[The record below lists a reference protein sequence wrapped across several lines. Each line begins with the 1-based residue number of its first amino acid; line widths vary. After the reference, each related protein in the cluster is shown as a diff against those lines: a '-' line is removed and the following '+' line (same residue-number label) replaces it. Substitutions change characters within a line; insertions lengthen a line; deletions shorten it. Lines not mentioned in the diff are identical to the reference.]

1 MEIKKFE
8 NENIEIF
15 KTEEINNH
23 IVSDEEIN
31 EKYISGEVRIVT
43 EQARYPLDTICTM
56 LNSGKY
62 LLRPDFQRRRRWDR
76 SKQSRLIESFIM
88 NIPIPPIFLYE
99 YEFSKYEVMDGL
111 QRLTAIKE
119 FYDDKFP
126 LEGLEYWKELNGKK
140 YSELPQEIKSG
151 IDRRYLSSLILLK
164 ETASSK
170 TKADEMKQ
178 LVFERI
184 NSGGV
189 KLEYQESRNALH
201 SGNFNDLVITLS
213 RNEYFCKIFDIPIS
227 EEETEE
233 LANNTMYKTMADVEM
248 VVRFFAMRYLDEYE
262 GISLKVFFD
271 KFTDSA
277 NKLPQSVLD
286 DYQHVFE
293 QTIKLVYDIYGEQAF
308 CLYKQVSGKQQW
320 YLTRNPKKTIY
331 DPVMTVLSQK
341 LDYADTFNN
350 NKDKVMAATI
360 ELMKNQ
366 PELFNGRKGTK
377 SDIAKRIDAFDAMF
391 NKFIQLYIDLFKYL

>member
-62 LLRPDFQRRRRWDR
+62 QLRPDFQRRRRWER
-76 SKQSRLIESFIM
+76 PKQSRLIESFIM

-391 NKFIQLYIDLFKYL
+391 NKFIQ

>member
-62 LLRPDFQRRRRWDR
+62 QLRPDFQRRRRWER
-76 SKQSRLIESFIM
+76 PKQSRLIESFIM

-164 ETASSK
+164 ETANSK

-189 KLEYQESRNALH
+189 KLEYQESRNALY

-262 GISLKVFFD
+262 GITLKVFFD

-277 NKLPQSVLD
+277 NKLSQSVLD

-293 QTIKLVYDIYGEQAF
+293 QTIKLVFDIYGEQAF
-308 CLYKQVSGKQQW
+308 CLYKQISGKEQW

-341 LDYADTFNN
+341 LDYADSFLK
-350 NKDKVMAATI
+350 NKDQVMAATI

-377 SDIAKRIDAFDAMF
+377 SDVAKRIDAFDAMF
-391 NKFIQLYIDLFKYL
+391 NKFIQ

>member
-119 FYDDKFP
+119 FYNDKFP

-391 NKFIQLYIDLFKYL
+391 NKFIQ

>member
-1 MEIKKFE
+1 MEVKKFI
-8 NENIEIF
+8 NENIEII
-15 KTEEINNH
+15 KTEDASYLD
-23 IVSDEEIN
+23 VSDEQIN
-31 EKYISGEVRIVT
+31 QKYISGEIRIVT
-43 EQARYPLDTICTM
+43 EQARYPLDTICNM
-56 LNSGKY
+56 LSSGKY
-62 LLRPDFQRRRRWDR
+62 VLRPDFQRRRRWER
-76 SKQSRLIESFIM
+76 TKQSRLIESFIM

-119 FYDDKFP
+119 FYEDKYS
-126 LEGLEYWKELNGKK
+126 LEGLEYWKELNGKS
-140 YSELPQEIKSG
+140 YSKLPSEIRSG

-164 ETASSK
+164 ETANSK
-170 TKADEMKQ
+170 TKAEEMKQ

-184 NSGGV
+184 NSGGA

-201 SGNFNDLVITLS
+201 SGKFNDLAIELS
-213 RNEYFCKIFDIPIS
+213 RNEYFCRIFDIPIS
-227 EEETEE
+227 DSPMNETDE
-233 LANNTMYKTMADVEM
+233 LAGNTMYKTMADVEM
-248 VVRFFAMRYLDEYE
+248 VVRFFAMRYLNEYE

-286 DYQHVFE
+286 NYRMLFE
-293 QTIKLVYDIYGEQAF
+293 NTIKLAYDIYKEQAF
-308 CLYKQVSGKQQW
+308 CLYKQIPSKQQW

-331 DPVMTVLSQK
+331 DPIMTVLSQK
-341 LDYADTFNN
+341 LEFADCLLKH
-350 NKDKVMAATI
+350 KDEIVNATT

-377 SDIAKRIDAFDAMF
+377 SDIAKRIDAFNVMF
-391 NKFIQLYIDLFKYL
+391 NNFTE

>member
-119 FYDDKFP
+119 FYDDKFS

-164 ETASSK
+164 ETANSK

-391 NKFIQLYIDLFKYL
+391 NKFIQ

>member
-1 MEIKKFE
+1 MIVKKFA
-8 NENIEIF
+8 NENIKIF
-15 KTEEINNH
+15 KSEEVNNH
-23 IVSDEEIN
+23 VVSDEEIN
-31 EKYISGEVRIVT
+31 EKYISGEIRIVT

-62 LLRPDFQRRRRWDR
+62 KLRPEFQRRRRWER

-111 QRLTAIKE
+111 QRLTAIQE
-119 FYDDKFP
+119 FYGDKFP
-126 LEGLEYWKELNGKK
+126 LEGLEYWKELNGKR
-140 YSELPQEIKSG
+140 YNELPAEIKSG

-164 ETASSK
+164 ETANSK

-184 NSGGV
+184 NSGGA

-201 SGNFNDLVITLS
+201 SGKFNDLVITLS
-213 RNEYFCKIFDIPIS
+213 RNDYFCKIFDIPIS
-227 EEETEE
+227 ETETEE

-248 VVRFFAMRYLDEYE
+248 VVRFFAMRYLDDYE

-271 KFTDSA
+271 RFTDSA

-286 DYQHVFE
+286 DYQHIFE

-308 CLYKQVSGKQQW
+308 CLYKQISGKEQW

-341 LDYADTFNN
+341 LEYADSFVK
-350 NKDKVMAATI
+350 NKKEVMSATI
-360 ELMKNQ
+360 ELMRNQ

-377 SDIAKRIDAFDAMF
+377 SDIAKRIDAFNSMF
-391 NKFIQLYIDLFKYL
+391 NKFI

>member
-62 LLRPDFQRRRRWDR
+62 QLRPDFQRRRRWER
-76 SKQSRLIESFIM
+76 PKQSRLIESFIM

-164 ETASSK
+164 ETANSK

-189 KLEYQESRNALH
+189 KLEYQESRNALY

-262 GISLKVFFD
+262 GITLKVFFD

-277 NKLPQSVLD
+277 NKLSQSVLD

-308 CLYKQVSGKQQW
+308 CLYKQISGKEQW

-341 LDYADTFNN
+341 LDYADSFLK
-350 NKDKVMAATI
+350 NKDQVMAATI

-391 NKFIQLYIDLFKYL
+391 NKFIQ

>member
-119 FYDDKFP
+119 FYDDNFS

-350 NKDKVMAATI
+350 NKYKVMAATI

-391 NKFIQLYIDLFKYL
+391 NKFIQ

>member
-62 LLRPDFQRRRRWDR
+62 QLRPDFQRRRRWER
-76 SKQSRLIESFIM
+76 PKQSRLIESFIM

-164 ETASSK
+164 ETANSK

-189 KLEYQESRNALH
+189 KLEYQESRNALY

-262 GISLKVFFD
+262 GITLKVFFD

-277 NKLPQSVLD
+277 NKLSQSVLD

-293 QTIKLVYDIYGEQAF
+293 QTIKLVFDIYGEQAF
-308 CLYKQVSGKQQW
+308 CLYKQISGKEQW

-341 LDYADTFNN
+341 LDYADSFLK
-350 NKDKVMAATI
+350 NKDQVMAATI

-377 SDIAKRIDAFDAMF
+377 SDISKRIDAFDAMF
-391 NKFIQLYIDLFKYL
+391 NKFIQ

>member
-164 ETASSK
+164 ETANSK

-189 KLEYQESRNALH
+189 KLEYQESRNALY

-248 VVRFFAMRYLDEYE
+248 VVRFFAMRYLNEYE
-262 GISLKVFFD
+262 GITLKVFFD

-277 NKLPQSVLD
+277 NKLSQSVLD

-293 QTIKLVYDIYGEQAF
+293 QTIKLVFDIYGEQAF
-308 CLYKQVSGKQQW
+308 CLYKQISGKEQW

-341 LDYADTFNN
+341 LDYADSFLK
-350 NKDKVMAATI
+350 NKDQIMAATI

-391 NKFIQLYIDLFKYL
+391 NKFIQ

>member
-15 KTEEINNH
+15 KTVEINNH
-23 IVSDEEIN
+23 TVSDEEIN

-62 LLRPDFQRRRRWDR
+62 QLRPDFQRRRRWDR
-76 SKQSRLIESFIM
+76 PKQSRLIESFIM

-140 YSELPQEIKSG
+140 YSELPLEIKSG

-164 ETASSK
+164 ETANSK

-184 NSGGV
+184 NSGGA

-201 SGNFNDLVITLS
+201 SGKFNDLVITLS

-233 LANNTMYKTMADVEM
+233 LASNTMYKTMADVEM
-248 VVRFFAMRYLDEYE
+248 VVRFFAMRYLDDYE
-262 GISLKVFFD
+262 GITLKVFFD

-277 NKLPQSVLD
+277 NKLSQSVLD
-286 DYQHVFE
+286 DYQNVFE

-308 CLYKQVSGKQQW
+308 CLYKQISGKEQW

-341 LDYADTFNN
+341 LEYADSFLK
-350 NKDKVMAATI
+350 NKGQVMAATI
-360 ELMKNQ
+360 QLMKNQ

-377 SDIAKRIDAFDAMF
+377 SDISKRIDAFDAMF
-391 NKFIQLYIDLFKYL
+391 NKFIQ

>member
-8 NENIEIF
+8 NEIIEIF

-62 LLRPDFQRRRRWDR
+62 QLRPDFQRRRRWER
-76 SKQSRLIESFIM
+76 PKQSRLIESFIM

-140 YSELPQEIKSG
+140 YSELPLEIKSG
-151 IDRRYLSSLILLK
+151 IDRRFLSSLILLK
-164 ETASSK
+164 ETANSK

-189 KLEYQESRNALH
+189 KLEYQESRNALY

-308 CLYKQVSGKQQW
+308 CLYKQISGKEQW

-341 LDYADTFNN
+341 LEHADSFLK
-350 NKDKVMAATI
+350 NKGQVMAATI

-377 SDIAKRIDAFDAMF
+377 TDIVKRIDAFDAMF
-391 NKFIQLYIDLFKYL
+391 NKFIQ

>member
-1 MEIKKFE
+1 MEIKKFK

-15 KTEEINNH
+15 KTVEINNH
-23 IVSDEEIN
+23 AVSDEEIN
-31 EKYISGEVRIVT
+31 EKYINGEVRIVT

-62 LLRPDFQRRRRWDR
+62 QLRPDFQRRRRWDR
-76 SKQSRLIESFIM
+76 PKQSRLIESFIM

-126 LEGLEYWKELNGKK
+126 LEGLEYWIELNGKK

-164 ETASSK
+164 ETANSK

-184 NSGGV
+184 NSGGA

-201 SGNFNDLVITLS
+201 SGKFNDLVITLS

-233 LANNTMYKTMADVEM
+233 LASNTMYKTMADVEM
-248 VVRFFAMRYLDEYE
+248 VVRFFAMRYLDDYE
-262 GISLKVFFD
+262 GITLKVFFD

-277 NKLPQSVLD
+277 NKLSQSVLD

-293 QTIKLVYDIYGEQAF
+293 QTIKLVFDIYGEQAF
-308 CLYKQVSGKQQW
+308 CLYKQISGKEQW

-341 LDYADTFNN
+341 LEYADSFLK
-350 NKDKVMAATI
+350 NKDQVMAATI

-391 NKFIQLYIDLFKYL
+391 NKFIQ

>member
-8 NENIEIF
+8 NEIIEIF

-62 LLRPDFQRRRRWDR
+62 QLRPDFQRRRRWER
-76 SKQSRLIESFIM
+76 PKQSRLIESFIM

-140 YSELPQEIKSG
+140 YSELPLEIKSG
-151 IDRRYLSSLILLK
+151 IDRRFLSSLILLK
-164 ETASSK
+164 ETANSK

-189 KLEYQESRNALH
+189 KLEYQESRNALY

-286 DYQHVFE
+286 DYQHIFE

-308 CLYKQVSGKQQW
+308 CLYKQISGKEQW

-341 LDYADTFNN
+341 LEHADSFLK
-350 NKDKVMAATI
+350 NKGQVMAATI

-377 SDIAKRIDAFDAMF
+377 TDIVKRINAFDAMF
-391 NKFIQLYIDLFKYL
+391 NKFIQ

>member
-140 YSELPQEIKSG
+140 YSELPLEIKSG

-391 NKFIQLYIDLFKYL
+391 NKFIQ

>member
-189 KLEYQESRNALH
+189 KLEYQESRNALL

-277 NKLPQSVLD
+277 NKQPQSVLD

-391 NKFIQLYIDLFKYL
+391 NKFIQ

>member
-62 LLRPDFQRRRRWDR
+62 QLRPDFQRRRRWER
-76 SKQSRLIESFIM
+76 PKQSRLIESFIM

-164 ETASSK
+164 ETANSK
-170 TKADEMKQ
+170 SKADEMKQ

-189 KLEYQESRNALH
+189 KLEYQESRNALY
-201 SGNFNDLVITLS
+201 SGNFNDLVISLS

-248 VVRFFAMRYLDEYE
+248 VVRFFAMRYLNEYE
-262 GISLKVFFD
+262 GITLKVFFD

-277 NKLPQSVLD
+277 NKLSQSVLD

-293 QTIKLVYDIYGEQAF
+293 QTIKLVFDIYGEQAF
-308 CLYKQVSGKQQW
+308 CLYKQISGKEQW

-341 LDYADTFNN
+341 LDYADSFLK
-350 NKDKVMAATI
+350 NKDQVMAATI

-391 NKFIQLYIDLFKYL
+391 NKFIQ

>member
-15 KTEEINNH
+15 KTEEIKNH

-62 LLRPDFQRRRRWDR
+62 QLRPDFQRRRRWDR
-76 SKQSRLIESFIM
+76 PKQSRLIESFIM

-140 YSELPQEIKSG
+140 YSELPLEIKSG
-151 IDRRYLSSLILLK
+151 IDRRFLSSLILLK
-164 ETASSK
+164 ETANSK

-189 KLEYQESRNALH
+189 KLEYQESRNALY
-201 SGNFNDLVITLS
+201 SGNFNDLVIMLS

-262 GISLKVFFD
+262 GITLKVFFD

-277 NKLPQSVLD
+277 NKLSQSVLN

-308 CLYKQVSGKQQW
+308 CLYKQISGKKQW

-341 LDYADTFNN
+341 LEYADFFLK
-350 NKDKVMAATI
+350 NKGQVMAATI

-391 NKFIQLYIDLFKYL
+391 NKFIQ

>member
-99 YEFSKYEVMDGL
+99 YEYSKYEVMDGL

-391 NKFIQLYIDLFKYL
+391 NKFIQ

>member
-1 MEIKKFE
+1 MEVKKFI
-8 NENIEIF
+8 NENIEIV
-15 KTEEINNH
+15 KTEDSSYLD
-23 IVSDEEIN
+23 VSDEQIN
-31 EKYISGEVRIVT
+31 QKYINGEIRIVT
-43 EQARYPLDTICTM
+43 EQARYPLDTICNM
-56 LNSGKY
+56 LSGGKY
-62 LLRPDFQRRRRWDR
+62 VLRPDFQRRRRWER
-76 SKQSRLIESFIM
+76 TKQSRLIESFIM

-119 FYDDKFP
+119 FYEDKYS

-140 YSELPQEIKSG
+140 YSELPSEIKSG

-164 ETASSK
+164 ETANSK
-170 TKADEMKQ
+170 TKAEEMKQ

-184 NSGGV
+184 NSGGA

-201 SGNFNDLVITLS
+201 SGKFNDLAIELS
-213 RNEYFCKIFDIPIS
+213 RNEYFCRIFDIPIS
-227 EEETEE
+227 DSQTKETDE
-233 LANNTMYKTMADVEM
+233 LAGNSMYKTMADVEM
-248 VVRFFAMRYLDEYE
+248 VVRFFAMRYVNEYE

-277 NKLPQSVLD
+277 NKLPQTVLD
-286 DYQHVFE
+286 NYRKLFE
-293 QTIKLVYDIYGEQAF
+293 KTIKLVYDIYKEQAF
-308 CLYKQVSGKQQW
+308 CLYKQIPSKQQW

-331 DPVMTVLSQK
+331 DPIMTVLSQK
-341 LDYADTFNN
+341 LDFADCLLKH
-350 NKDKVMAATI
+350 KDEIVKATI

-377 SDIAKRIDAFDAMF
+377 SDIAKRIDAFNVMF
-391 NKFIQLYIDLFKYL
+391 NHFTE

>member
-62 LLRPDFQRRRRWDR
+62 QLRPDFQRRRRWDR
-76 SKQSRLIESFIM
+76 PKQSRLIESFIM

-341 LDYADTFNN
+341 LDYADAFNK

-391 NKFIQLYIDLFKYL
+391 NKFIQ

>member
-391 NKFIQLYIDLFKYL
+391 NKFIQ

>member
-341 LDYADTFNN
+341 LDYANTFNN

-391 NKFIQLYIDLFKYL
+391 NKFIQ

>member
-8 NENIEIF
+8 NEIIEIF

-62 LLRPDFQRRRRWDR
+62 QLRPDFQRRRRWER
-76 SKQSRLIESFIM
+76 PKQSRLIESFIM

-140 YSELPQEIKSG
+140 YSELPLEIKSG
-151 IDRRYLSSLILLK
+151 IDRRFLSSLILLK
-164 ETASSK
+164 ETANSK

-189 KLEYQESRNALH
+189 KLEYQESRNALY

-248 VVRFFAMRYLDEYE
+248 VVRFFAMRYLEEYE

-286 DYQHVFE
+286 DYQHIFE

-308 CLYKQVSGKQQW
+308 CLYKQISGKEQW

-341 LDYADTFNN
+341 LEHADSFLK
-350 NKDKVMAATI
+350 NKGQVMAATI

-377 SDIAKRIDAFDAMF
+377 TDIVKRIDAFDAMF
-391 NKFIQLYIDLFKYL
+391 NKFIQ

>member
-62 LLRPDFQRRRRWDR
+62 LLRPDFQRRRRWER

-119 FYDDKFP
+119 FYDDKFS

-391 NKFIQLYIDLFKYL
+391 NKFIQ

>member
-111 QRLTAIKE
+111 QRLTAIRE
-119 FYDDKFP
+119 FYDDKFS

-391 NKFIQLYIDLFKYL
+391 NKFIQ

>member
-126 LEGLEYWKELNGKK
+126 LEGLEYWKELNGKI

-164 ETASSK
+164 ETANSK

-391 NKFIQLYIDLFKYL
+391 NKFIQ

>member
-62 LLRPDFQRRRRWDR
+62 QLRPDFQRRRRWER
-76 SKQSRLIESFIM
+76 PKQSRLIESFIM

-126 LEGLEYWKELNGKK
+126 LESLEYWKELNGKK

-164 ETASSK
+164 ETANSK

-189 KLEYQESRNALH
+189 KLEYQESRNALY

-262 GISLKVFFD
+262 GITLKVFFD

-277 NKLPQSVLD
+277 NKLSQSVLD

-293 QTIKLVYDIYGEQAF
+293 QTIKLVFDIYGEQAF
-308 CLYKQVSGKQQW
+308 CLYKQISGKEQW

-341 LDYADTFNN
+341 LDYADSFLK
-350 NKDKVMAATI
+350 NKDQVMAATI

-391 NKFIQLYIDLFKYL
+391 NKFIQ

>member
-62 LLRPDFQRRRRWDR
+62 QLRPDFQRRRRWER
-76 SKQSRLIESFIM
+76 PKQSRLIESFIM

-164 ETASSK
+164 ETANSK

-189 KLEYQESRNALH
+189 KLEYQEFRNALY

-262 GISLKVFFD
+262 GITLKVFFD

-277 NKLPQSVLD
+277 NKLSQSVLD

-293 QTIKLVYDIYGEQAF
+293 QTIKLVFDIYGEQAF
-308 CLYKQVSGKQQW
+308 CLYKQISGKEQW

-341 LDYADTFNN
+341 LDYADSFLK
-350 NKDKVMAATI
+350 NKDQVMAATI

-391 NKFIQLYIDLFKYL
+391 NKFIQ

>member
-62 LLRPDFQRRRRWDR
+62 QLRPDFQRRRRWER
-76 SKQSRLIESFIM
+76 PKQSRLIESFIM

-164 ETASSK
+164 ETANSK
-170 TKADEMKQ
+170 SKADEMKQ

-189 KLEYQESRNALH
+189 KLEYQESRNALY
-201 SGNFNDLVITLS
+201 SGNFNDLVISLS

-248 VVRFFAMRYLDEYE
+248 VVRFFAMRYLNEYE
-262 GISLKVFFD
+262 GITLKVFFD

-277 NKLPQSVLD
+277 NKLSQSVLD

-293 QTIKLVYDIYGEQAF
+293 QTIKLVFDIYGEQAF
-308 CLYKQVSGKQQW
+308 CLYKQISGKEQW

-341 LDYADTFNN
+341 LEYADSFLK
-350 NKDKVMAATI
+350 NKDQVMAATI

-391 NKFIQLYIDLFKYL
+391 NKFIQ

>member
-1 MEIKKFE
+1 MKVKKFL

-15 KTEEINNH
+15 KTEEVSNH
-23 IVSDEEIN
+23 VVSDEEIN
-31 EKYISGEVRIVT
+31 EKYVSGEIRIVT
-43 EQARYPLDTICTM
+43 EQARYPLDTICNM
-56 LNSGKY
+56 LTSGKY
-62 LLRPDFQRRRRWDR
+62 VLRPDFQRRRRWDR

-99 YEFSKYEVMDGL
+99 YEYSKYEVMDGL
-111 QRLTAIKE
+111 QRLTAIQE
-119 FYDDKFP
+119 FYEDKYC
-126 LEGLEYWKELNGKK
+126 LEGLEYWTELNGRK
-140 YSELPQEIKSG
+140 YSELPIEIKSG

-164 ETASSK
+164 ETANSK

-184 NSGGV
+184 NSGGA
-189 KLEYQESRNALH
+189 KLECRESRNALH
-201 SGNFNDLVITLS
+201 SGPFNNLAINLS
-213 RNEYFCKIFDIPIS
+213 RNEYFCRIFDIPITGG
-227 EEETEE
+227 EGVNGETDE

-248 VVRFFAMRYLDEYE
+248 VVRFFAMRYLEYYE

-286 DYQHVFE
+286 EYQHVFE
-293 QTIKLVYDIYGEQAF
+293 QTIKLVYDIYDEQAF

-341 LDYADTFNN
+341 LDYADSLVK
-350 NKDKVMAATI
+350 NKKKVVEATL
-360 ELMKNQ
+360 ELMKIQ

-377 SDIAKRIDAFDAMF
+377 SDITKRIEAFDAMF
-391 NKFIQLYIDLFKYL
+391 NKYIQW

>member
-1 MEIKKFE
+1 MEVKKFI
-8 NENIEIF
+8 NENIEIV
-15 KTEEINNH
+15 KTEDASYFD
-23 IVSDEEIN
+23 VSDEQIN
-31 EKYISGEVRIVT
+31 QKYINGEIRIVT
-43 EQARYPLDTICTM
+43 EQARYPLDTICNM
-56 LNSGKY
+56 LSSGKY
-62 LLRPDFQRRRRWDR
+62 ILRPDFQRRRRWER
-76 SKQSRLIESFIM
+76 TKQSRLIESFIM

-119 FYDDKFP
+119 FYEDKYS
-126 LEGLEYWKELNGKK
+126 LEGLEYWKELNGKS
-140 YSELPQEIKSG
+140 YSKLPSEIKSG

-164 ETASSK
+164 ETANSK
-170 TKADEMKQ
+170 AKAEEMKQ

-184 NSGGV
+184 NSGGA

-201 SGNFNDLVITLS
+201 SGKFNDLAIELS
-213 RNEYFCKIFDIPIS
+213 RNEYFCRIFDIPIS
-227 EEETEE
+227 DSPMNETDE
-233 LANNTMYKTMADVEM
+233 LAGNTMYKTMADVEM
-248 VVRFFAMRYLDEYE
+248 VVRFFAMRYLNEYE

-277 NKLPQSVLD
+277 NKLPQLVLD
-286 DYQHVFE
+286 NYRELFE
-293 QTIKLVYDIYGEQAF
+293 KTIKLVYEIYKEQAF
-308 CLYKQVSGKQQW
+308 CLYKQIPSKQQW

-341 LDYADTFNN
+341 LEFADCLLKH
-350 NKDKVMAATI
+350 KDEIVKATI

-377 SDIAKRIDAFDAMF
+377 SDIAKRIDAFNVMF
-391 NKFIQLYIDLFKYL
+391 NNFTE

>member
-15 KTEEINNH
+15 KTVEINNH
-23 IVSDEEIN
+23 VVSDEEIN

-62 LLRPDFQRRRRWDR
+62 QLRPDFQRRRRWDR
-76 SKQSRLIESFIM
+76 PKQSRLIESFIM

-140 YSELPQEIKSG
+140 YSELPLEIKSG

-164 ETASSK
+164 ETANSK

-184 NSGGV
+184 NSGGA

-201 SGNFNDLVITLS
+201 SGKFNDLVITLS

-233 LANNTMYKTMADVEM
+233 LACNTMYKTMADVEM
-248 VVRFFAMRYLDEYE
+248 VVRFFAMRYLDDYE
-262 GISLKVFFD
+262 GITLKVFFD

-277 NKLPQSVLD
+277 NKLSQSVLD

-308 CLYKQVSGKQQW
+308 CLYKQISGKEQW

-341 LDYADTFNN
+341 LEYTDFFLK
-350 NKDKVMAATI
+350 NKDQVMAATI
-360 ELMKNQ
+360 QLMKNQ

-391 NKFIQLYIDLFKYL
+391 NKFIQ

>member
-56 LNSGKY
+56 LKSGKY

-164 ETASSK
+164 ETANSK

-201 SGNFNDLVITLS
+201 SGHFNDLVITLS

-293 QTIKLVYDIYGEQAF
+293 QTIKLVYEIYGEQAF

-391 NKFIQLYIDLFKYL
+391 NKFIQ

>member
-8 NENIEIF
+8 NEIIEIF

-62 LLRPDFQRRRRWDR
+62 QLRPDFQRRRRWER
-76 SKQSRLIESFIM
+76 PKQSRLIESFIM

-140 YSELPQEIKSG
+140 YSELPLEIKSG
-151 IDRRYLSSLILLK
+151 IDRRFLSSLILLK
-164 ETASSK
+164 ETANSK

-189 KLEYQESRNALH
+189 KLEYQESRNALY

-286 DYQHVFE
+286 DYQHIFE

-308 CLYKQVSGKQQW
+308 CLYKQISGKEQW

-341 LDYADTFNN
+341 LEHADSFLK
-350 NKDKVMAATI
+350 NKGQVMAATI

-377 SDIAKRIDAFDAMF
+377 SDIVKRIDVFDAMF
-391 NKFIQLYIDLFKYL
+391 NKFIQ